1 MEPGTVWFLNQG
13 LRHSA
18 WNKGTTS
25 RSHIII
31 SVNGQE
37 DLDD

>member
-1 MEPGTVWFLNQG
+1 MKPGEVWFLNQG

-18 WNKGTTS
+18 WNKGKTS